1 MKKTIVV
8 VALAAS
14 FGAYAATKPMPSPAA
29 TPAAQ
34 TPRAAMATTA
44 RAGDSVALGML
55 AAINQ
60 HEIDAAKQAKAKKV
74 SAPVLAYAAKMEKE
88 HGENLAK
95 TKTLGTLSNDAQV
108 QAQKVEGK
116 QHLAELG
123 KKSGKDYE
131 SAYVDAMVKGHSDVL
146 AKIDGTLLPMATS
159 AAVKKHLTE
168 TRGHVAMHLDEA
180 KALQA
185 AR

>member
-1 MKKTIVV
+1 MKKTI
-8 VALAAS
+8 ALLTLAAS
-14 FGAYAATKPMPSPAA
+14 FGAYAATQPMPSH
-29 TPAAQ
+29 TAQ
-34 TPRAAMATTA
+34 THKAAVGTA
-44 RAGDSVALGML
+44 ARTGDSVALGML

-60 HEIDAAKQAKAKKV
+60 HEIDAARQAKAKKV

-108 QAQKVEGK
+108 QAQKAEGK
-116 QHLAELG
+116 KHLADLE

-131 SAYVDAMVKGHSDVL
+131 AAYVDAMVKGHSDVL